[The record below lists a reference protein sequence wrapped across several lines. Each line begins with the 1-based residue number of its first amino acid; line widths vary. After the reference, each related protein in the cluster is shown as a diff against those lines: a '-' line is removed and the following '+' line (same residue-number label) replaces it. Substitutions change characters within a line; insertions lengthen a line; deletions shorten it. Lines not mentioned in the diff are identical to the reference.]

1 MVKKKILDYTAEEL
15 LQFARDNYP
24 QYFIKPTKKLKKSV
38 YFRRTVMYLL
48 WDIGIKVGEIAKMLG
63 ESHANVSIALPR
75 VRSYFSTDG
84 ATLFFECYNE
94 FVEKFNSHKTLKSND
109 SLVAN
114 TQENGSNSQSAVSN
128 LVFG

>member
-1 MVKKKILDYTAEEL
+1 MVKKEIVSYTAEEL

-94 FVEKFNSHKTLKSND
+94 FVNKFNSHKNQLSDAGITSVNEG
-109 SLVAN
+109 V
-114 TQENGSNSQSAVSN
+114 QSYS
-128 LVFG
+128 